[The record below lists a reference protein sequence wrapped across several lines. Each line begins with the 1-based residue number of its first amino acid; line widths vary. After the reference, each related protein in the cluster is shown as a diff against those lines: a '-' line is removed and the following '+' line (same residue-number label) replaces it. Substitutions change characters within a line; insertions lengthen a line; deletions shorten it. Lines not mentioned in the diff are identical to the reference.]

1 MFSIERYTEQHFQLW
16 NEFVYRAKNTSFLF
30 DRHYMD
36 YHSHRF
42 TDFSLL
48 FFIDKRLYAIL
59 PANVEGDTLHSHQ
72 GLTYGGVIM
81 NEHTTVSK
89 TITLFHELNH
99 FLHEKNIKKVIYK
112 AIPYIFHL
120 QPSEEDLY
128 ALWRMKDIRL
138 VGRDVGTVIENAH
151 INKLYRIR
159 ERGVKR
165 AKQANI
171 QVEET
176 KDFAPFWQILTQNLQ
191 ERYKVNPVHS
201 LNEITLLHNRFP
213 KNILHYIAK
222 QENEPL
228 AGVVL
233 YITPQ
238 VVHVQYIAA
247 NAKGKELGALDLI
260 FYQLITQQFQH
271 IRYFDFGRSTE
282 DDGTY
287 LNESL
292 IYQKEGFGGRAVCWD
307 KYEWNL

>member
-72 GLTYGGVIM
+72 GLTYGGLIM
-81 NEHTTVSK
+81 NEHATVSK
-89 TITLFHELNH
+89 TIALFHELNH

-151 INKLYRIR
+151 INKWYRIR

-165 AKQANI
+165 AKQAKI

-222 QENEPL
+222 QENETL

-260 FYQLITQQFQH
+260 FYQLITQRFQH

-307 KYEWNL
+307 KYEWDL

>member
-72 GLTYGGVIM
+72 GLTYGGLIM

-89 TITLFHELNH
+89 TIALFHELNH

-138 VGRDVGTVIENAH
+138 VGRDVGTVIEHTH
-151 INKLYRIR
+151 INKWYRIR

-165 AKQANI
+165 AKQAKI

-201 LNEITLLHNRFP
+201 LDEITLLHNRFP

-222 QENEPL
+222 QENETL

-260 FYQLITQQFQH
+260 FYQLITQRFQH

-307 KYEWNL
+307 KYEWDL

>member
-16 NEFVYRAKNTSFLF
+16 NDFVYRAKNTSFLF
-30 DRHYMD
+30 DRRYMD

-48 FFIDKRLYAIL
+48 FFIDKRLYALL

-72 GLTYGGVIM
+72 GLTYGGLIM
-81 NEHTTVSK
+81 DEHTTVSK

-99 FLHEKNIKKVIYK
+99 FLRQKNIKKVIYK

-128 ALWRMKDIRL
+128 ALWRMKDIKL
-138 VGRDVGTVIENAH
+138 VGRDVGTVIEHTH
-151 INKLYRIR
+151 INKWYRIR

-165 AKQANI
+165 AKQAKI

-222 QENEPL
+222 QENETL

-238 VVHVQYIAA
+238 VIHVQYIAA
-247 NAKGKELGALDLI
+247 NTKGKELGALDLI
-260 FYQLITQQFQH
+260 FHQLITQQFHH

-307 KYEWNL
+307 KYEWSL

>member
-16 NEFVYRAKNTSFLF
+16 NDFVYRAKNTSFLF
-30 DRHYMD
+30 DRRYMD

-48 FFIDKRLYAIL
+48 FFIDKRLYALL

-72 GLTYGGVIM
+72 GLTYGGLIM

-99 FLHEKNIKKVIYK
+99 FLRQKDIKKVIYK
-112 AIPYIFHL
+112 AVPYIFHL

-128 ALWRMKDIRL
+128 ALWRMKDIKL
-138 VGRDVGTVIENAH
+138 VGRDVGTVIENTH
-151 INKLYRIR
+151 INKWYRIR

-165 AKQANI
+165 AKQAKI
-171 QVEET
+171 QVEES
-176 KDFAPFWQILTQNLQ
+176 KNFAPFWQILTQNLQ

-201 LNEITLLHNRFP
+201 LDEITLLHNRFP
-213 KNILHYIAK
+213 QNILHYIAK
-222 QENEPL
+222 QENETL

-260 FYQLITQQFQH
+260 FHQLITQQFHH

>member
-72 GLTYGGVIM
+72 GLTYGGLIM

-112 AIPYIFHL
+112 ASPYIFHL

-138 VGRDVGTVIENAH
+138 VGRDVGTVIENTH
-151 INKLYRIR
+151 INKWYRIR

-171 QVEET
+171 QVEES

-191 ERYKVNPVHS
+191 ERYKVNPVHT

-222 QENEPL
+222 QENETL

-247 NAKGKELGALDLI
+247 NAKGKKLGALDLI
-260 FYQLITQQFQH
+260 FHQLITQQFQH